1 MTSPEATWLVS
12 KETNS
17 LNKPAFQFLYSSI
30 LWKWRCQPF
39 VIWISRKN
47 WNYRL
52 DLPYWKI
59 RNTAL
64 IEMDT
69 NKILQHILKPL
80 LTASY
85 RGNKNEY
92 SEFTE
97 FNKSKIQFCDDWHE
111 ILKLS
116 VRKINTFYKA
126 TVLSTPW
133 LRLAYNMLLIISLV
147 SIWYTVLQSSLSL
160 ESYNLDFARWY
171 LIVIKSYK
179 ESIYFSKHAR
189 VAFRWQVC
197 TWDCVEILRTYLNI
211 SIKLSLNI
219 RTKQKSSNLLYF
231 FSK

>member
-1 MTSPEATWLVS
+1 
-12 KETNS
+12 
-17 LNKPAFQFLYSSI
+17 
-30 LWKWRCQPF
+30 
-39 VIWISRKN
+39 
-47 WNYRL
+47 
-52 DLPYWKI
+52 
-59 RNTAL
+59 
-64 IEMDT
+64 MDT

-80 LTASY
+80 LTASD

-160 ESYNLDFARWY
+160 ESYNLDFARWD

-231 FSK
+231 FGK